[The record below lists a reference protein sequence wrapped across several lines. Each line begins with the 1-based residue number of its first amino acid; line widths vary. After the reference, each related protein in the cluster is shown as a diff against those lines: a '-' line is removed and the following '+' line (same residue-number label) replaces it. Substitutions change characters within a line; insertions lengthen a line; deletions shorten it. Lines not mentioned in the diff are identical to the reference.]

1 MSGLFLLDTK
11 VRDFSENR
19 TIPPHKKCKAGYPF
33 EETFEEMPRLVS
45 VAHRHKAYS
54 S

>member
-19 TIPPHKKCKAGYPF
+19 TIPPHKKCKAGHP
-33 EETFEEMPRLVS
+33 FEEMPRLVS

>member
-19 TIPPHKKCKAGYPF
+19 TISTPPKNAKAGHPF
-33 EETFEEMPRLVS
+33 KKRLPRPVS
-45 VAHRHKAYS
+45 VANRHKAYS

>member
-19 TIPPHKKCKAGYPF
+19 TISTPKKCKSGASLQK
-33 EETFEEMPRLVS
+33 RLPHPVS
-45 VAHRHKAYS
+45 VANRHKAYS

>member
-1 MSGLFLLDTK
+1 MSGLFYLIQK
-11 VRDFSENR
+11 YVIFPKNR
-19 TIPPHKKCKAGYPF
+19 TIPPHKKCKAGHP
-33 EETFEEMPRLVS
+33 FEEMPRLVS